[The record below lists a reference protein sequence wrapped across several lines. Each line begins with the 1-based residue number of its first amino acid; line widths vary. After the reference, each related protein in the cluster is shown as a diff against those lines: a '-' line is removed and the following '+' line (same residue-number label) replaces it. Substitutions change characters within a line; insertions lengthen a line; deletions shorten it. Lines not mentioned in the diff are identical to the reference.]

1 MPQEYAIPAQGP
13 PGTTTYLAVSGK
25 GLMFEGTKGR
35 TLADIKDG
43 LSHTIMLVEAN
54 DERAVPWTKP
64 EDWECD
70 PEHPL
75 AGLGRPIPAAS
86 AWPLPTGR
94 ARSSGRTWTRRPFT
108 RLFTIAGGEGVEPP
122 K

>member
-1 MPQEYAIPAQGP
+1 
-13 PGTTTYLAVSGK
+13 
-25 GLMFEGTKGR
+25 MFEGGKGR
-35 TLADIKDG
+35 RLADIKDG

-75 AGLGRPIPAAS
+75 AGLGDAHPGGFNVAFAD
-86 AWPLPTGR
+86 G
-94 ARSSGRTWTRRPFT
+94 SGSFIRKDIDPKTFYA
-108 RLFTIAGGEGVEPP
+108 LLTIAGGEPFNLP
-122 K
+122 D